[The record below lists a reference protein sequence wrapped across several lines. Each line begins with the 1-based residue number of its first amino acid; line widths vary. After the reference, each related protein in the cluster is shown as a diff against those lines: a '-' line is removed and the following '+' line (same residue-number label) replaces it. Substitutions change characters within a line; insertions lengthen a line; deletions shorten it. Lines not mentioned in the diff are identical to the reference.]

1 MGCRGFFRRQRL
13 AFAPVDE
20 IDWIVAEPANYD
32 AYLYTPVVAG
42 MWRQHEVWD
51 GTYSLGDLLDAHE
64 MLMVRNENERRQR
77 EQAELNRQ
85 LQGR

>member
-1 MGCRGFFRRQRL
+1 MGCRRFFRRERL
-13 AFAPVDE
+13 SFTPVDE
-20 IDWIVAEPANYD
+20 IDWITVEPANYD
-32 AYLYTPVVAG
+32 AYLYTPVAAG

-51 GTYSLGDLLDAHE
+51 GTYTLGDLLDAHE